1 MISNRVWNWSG
12 ILLLGVATGCAAAEE
27 EKASAMSVSSPVIQ
41 EGGMVPPEHTCEG
54 RAFPVPAMGNP
65 ELTWTAGPKGTLSYA
80 IVVKHLAISENTPQ
94 TDPAFARGF
103 MWAIWDIPATVTTL
117 PANLG
122 SAQMPPAVPGAQQ
135 WASFN
140 QFGFFAP
147 CPNFMNFEA
156 KAMGTEMRV
165 VDDYGF
171 VVYAMPT
178 ATIALPPRP
187 SDVTNYTMTLA
198 LFFDANAIGS
208 AQLNA
213 KSDALPIS
221 FTPPDTAAL
230 VFPAGVTTTTNMFPP
245 MPSATAPAAS
255 TAAPAATP

>member
-12 ILLLGVATGCAAAEE
+12 ILLLGVTGGCAAAEE

-65 ELTWTAGPKGTLSYA
+65 ALTWTAGPKGTLSYA
-80 IVVKHLAISENTPQ
+80 IVVKHLAISENTPR
-94 TDPAFARGF
+94 TDPLFARGF

-122 SAQMPPAVPGAQQ
+122 SDAMPAAVPGAQQ

-147 CPNFMNFEA
+147 CPNFDTFEA
-156 KAMGTEMRV
+156 IGMGTATRK

-178 ATIALPPRP
+178 ATIPLPPVP

-198 LFFDANAIGS
+198 LYFEENSIGS
-208 AQLNA
+208 GQLNA
-213 KSDALPIS
+213 KSDATPTS
-221 FTPPDTAAL
+221 FAPPPPPM
-230 VFPAGVTTTTNMFPP
+230 FPAGVTTTTNMFPP